1 MMARKKEQRE
11 ELNNGIVRKQDEK
24 VKIPITVKCLCGKEE
39 LKGYLGN
46 GWFTPRCP
54 FCYRQYNIMGG
65 SEMD

>member
-1 MMARKKEQRE
+1 MAKSKPKSTD
-11 ELNNGIVRKQDEK
+11 NGIVHKDEK
-24 VKIPITVKCLCGKEE
+24 VKIPIIIKCLCGKEE